1 MENIL
6 TNTQDFIVPIIVLA
20 CLVIGYVIKHTP
32 YLDKVANAY
41 IPLIV
46 TVLGAV
52 LGVVTSGMSI
62 EAVIYGA
69 VSGLASTGLHQAFT
83 RALGLDKKEEE
94 D

>member
-6 TNTQDFIVPIIVLA
+6 TNMQDFVVPIIVLA

-32 YLDKVANAY
+32 FLDKAANAY

-46 TVLGAV
+46 TLTGAI
-52 LGVVTSGMSI
+52 LGVATSGLTI

-83 RALGLDKKEEE
+83 RALGLDKKEGE
-94 D
+94 